1 MSYTKSKSSFPCLG
15 KELRILKYP
24 TFQLMP
30 CINTYRIIFVY
41 QKMELQS
48 NIAYLAQKIKMILQH
63 LQIFFR
69 KTTPESQRCCNVN
82 NTSKSQYWKHNVVAT
97 LVFGRS
103 NIVRNTTL
111 WQHYP
116 TSQPKYNQNPTS
128 GASRVPKCWVIFCM
142 SSL

>member
-15 KELRILKYP
+15 KELQILKYP
-24 TFQLMP
+24 PFELML
-30 CINTYRIIFVY
+30 CIKPYRIIFMY
-41 QKMELQS
+41 QKLELQS
-48 NIAYLAQKIKMILQH
+48 NIAYLAQKVIMILQH
-63 LQIFFR
+63 LYIFIR

-82 NTSKSQYWKHNVVAT
+82 TTSKSQYWKHNVVAT

-103 NIVRNTTL
+103 NIIRNTTL

-116 TSQPKYNQNPTS
+116 MSQPKYNQNPTS
-128 GASRVPKCWVIFCM
+128 GVSWIPKCWVIFCM